1 MGSVPRRETAGSLM
15 SGGKFLVKDVN
26 VSIFGI
32 EIRCGCAEGG
42 KRGVFI

>member
-1 MGSVPRRETAGSLM
+1 M

-42 KRGVFI
+42 SEGCLFNVARFA